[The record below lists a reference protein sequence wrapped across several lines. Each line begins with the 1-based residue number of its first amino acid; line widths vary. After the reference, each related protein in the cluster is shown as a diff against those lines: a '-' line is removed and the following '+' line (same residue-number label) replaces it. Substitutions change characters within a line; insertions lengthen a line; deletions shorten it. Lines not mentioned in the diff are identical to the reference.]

1 MTKSCGGTEPG
12 CGPLEILRLRLRVPV
27 FTAACVC
34 LGVSA
39 HIAAGGSL
47 PSAAMVLLMVAA
59 VAVTSASLQCRE
71 RGLPSIVLAVGLVQL
86 GMHAALLAGH
96 EHATSAA
103 AENRPAM
110 LMAAQACAVVA
121 LAWWL
126 RRGEAAA
133 WRATVKVWRR
143 LFRLPSVLVSSKVSV
158 PDRRA
163 PWSSAPL
170 RGAPGLVL
178 PVRGPPA

>member
-1 MTKSCGGTEPG
+1 MTRALGVAAGD
-12 CGPLEILRLRLRVPV
+12 PLEALRLRLRVPV

-34 LGVSA
+34 LGVGA

-59 VAVTSASLQCRE
+59 VAVTCASLQCRE

-86 GMHAALLAGH
+86 GVHVALLAGH

-110 LMAAQACAVVA
+110 LMAHACAVLA

-133 WRATVKVWRR
+133 WRATVKVWPR
-143 LFRLPSVLVSSKVSV
+143 LFPLGSVLVSLKVSV

-163 PWSSAPL
+163 LRSRAPL